1 MVNHGCWDSPY
12 CETTEALPCEFSI
25 IYVLNIIYFNEH
37 YNFLNVK
44 TNSTD
49 ENNHLY
55 NVLITVQNIPP
66 FKKKLLTTGSYVY
79 CAMYTCD
86 VILLLK
92 VGHLH
97 TILSHIYGYGLDTAA
112 VEFSY

>member
-1 MVNHGCWDSPY
+1 MGAG
-12 CETTEALPCEFSI
+12 TALIVRQLRHYPVSSI
-25 IYVLNIIYFNEH
+25 IYVLNIIYFNDQ

-44 TNSTD
+44 INSTD

-66 FKKKLLTTGSYVY
+66 FQKKLLTTGSYVY

-97 TILSHIYGYGLDTAA
+97 TFTHIWIWSGH
-112 VEFSY
+112 SSS